1 MIASESTDCLS
12 TVQVLVLK
20 KLLSGKKVGNVG
32 KAEVKMALVIF
43 YYVVVGAM
51 SLVTFTYIEVKGKAN
66 RDSLTELI
74 LCESMGNRDCD
85 ADLQH
90 LDDLNVLA
98 SLSITL
104 VAILPIV
111 IVLFSIDT
119 KQIKEKRK
127 SLISRRS
134 STKSSTL

>member
-1 MIASESTDCLS
+1 M
-12 TVQVLVLK
+12 LK
-20 KLLSGKKVGNVG
+20 KLLSGKKASNDVG

-43 YYVVVGAM
+43 YYVVAGAM
-51 SLVTFTYIEVKGKAN
+51 SMVTFTYIEIKGKAN
-66 RDSLTELI
+66 RDNLAELI
-74 LCESMGNRDCD
+74 ICESMGNYRDCD
-85 ADLQH
+85 VDLQH